1 MFLSTLPDE
10 IARCFRFR
18 KKERFLSREKR
29 YSLGHVVVCSRQAE
43 ESAAN
48 GMAPY
53 FTGDPGEREANR
65 FVEGQF
71 RHRSNARS
79 RLWQYHRRIDL
90 VGSHAIGI
98 VDISPHRVWLVI
110 RDPRPFR
117 RPCALL
123 DRSPIWLAM
132 PSATKSTSPNL
143 CWPTK
148 YYCALSTGSNFRL
161 VIQTWP
167 GPVRRTPKLISSAC
181 GGTSRTIS

>member
-10 IARCFRFR
+10 IACCFRFR
-18 KKERFLSREKR
+18 KKERFLGLEKR
-29 YSLGHVVVCSRQAE
+29 YLLERAVVSSRQAE

-48 GMAPY
+48 GMAPH
-53 FTGDPGEREANR
+53 FTGDPGEREVYR

-71 RHRSNARS
+71 HHRSNARS

-110 RDPRPFR
+110 RDPRACR
-117 RPCALL
+117 RPRALL
-123 DRSPIWLAM
+123 ERSPIWLAM
-132 PSATKSTSPNL
+132 PSATKSNSPNL
-143 CWPTK
+143 CWPTR
-148 YYCALSTGSNFRL
+148 YYWALSTGSNFRA

-167 GPVRRTPKLISSAC
+167 GPVRRTPKLISSASC
-181 GGTSRTIS
+181 GTSRTIS